1 MTIKHLLEAIMSQ
14 IKQTNK
20 RTGIEY
26 VYESES
32 YWDKNKK
39 QSRYKPR
46 KLIGHIDK
54 ATGELVP
61 NRAIKAR
68 QADPLSKRLFCGT
81 AHLLE
86 NLSQQIALAAD
97 LTNAF
102 PGIARAIMSVSQYF
116 LSEGSSTMA
125 RFSRWSR
132 THAHPL
138 GQEMNSQQLSKLF
151 ESISQ
156 NGLEAFLG
164 ARIQRAGDEY
174 WFYDTTSISSY
185 SEFIESVRW
194 GKNKDNV
201 PLPQLNIAAVMDAG
215 SKLPVYFK
223 NIAGNIND
231 VSMMRSL
238 LADVGQLGAG
248 RMRLC
253 LDRGFYSKGNIDA
266 LMKEHMKFLIGLK
279 TSYSYVNDAI
289 EKHSK
294 DLREWRN
301 YDGGAHVF
309 GICVPH
315 EWEYEQV
322 HSRTGKIEKAVKRAY
337 LHLYYMPER
346 AVKDEEELAR
356 LLKHLSDELEHNHR
370 NDGHERLYERY
381 FKRMRGGKIVGRE
394 EVIEAERAKFGYFAL
409 LSNDAVLSAKDALE
423 TYRAK
428 DMIEKAFGD
437 IKGRLDFRTPKVE
450 NTETLRGKLV
460 CVFIALILA
469 CELRRRMSTANL
481 YGQYTLHELLD
492 ELDIIERY
500 ECENHRPRV
509 LAITKK
515 QRDIYKAV
523 GVEPLN
529 VS

>member
-1 MTIKHLLEAIMSQ
+1 MEAIMSQ

-54 ATGELVP
+54 ATGKLVP
-61 NRAIKAR
+61 NRATKAP
-68 QADPLSKRLFCGT
+68 QTAPLSKRLFCGT

-86 NLSQQIALAAD
+86 NLSLQIGLAND

-102 PGIARAIMSVSQYF
+102 PNCSKAIMSVSQYL

-125 RFSRWSR
+125 RFTRWSR

-138 GQEMNSQQLSKLF
+138 GQEMSSQRLSELF
-151 ESISQ
+151 ESVSQ
-156 NGLEAFLG
+156 DGLEALSR

-185 SEFIESVRW
+185 SEYIESVRW

-201 PLPQLNIAAVMDAG
+201 PLPQLNIAAAMDAG

-231 VSMMRSL
+231 VSMIRSL
-238 LADVGQLGAG
+238 LADAGQLGAG

-289 EKHSK
+289 DKHCK

-301 YDGGAHVF
+301 YNKSERVF

-315 EWEYEQV
+315 EWECEQV
-322 HSRTGKIEKAVKRAY
+322 RSRTRKTEKTVKRAY
-337 LHLYYMPER
+337 LLLYYMPER
-346 AVKDEEELAR
+346 AVKDEEKFAQ
-356 LLKHLSDELEHNHR
+356 LLKCLSDELDHDHR
-370 NDGHERLYERY
+370 HDGHERLYERY
-381 FKRMRGGKIVGRE
+381 FKRTRGGKFVGRE
-394 EVIEAERAKFGYFAL
+394 EIIEAERARFGYFAL
-409 LSNDAVLSAKDALE
+409 LSNDATLSAKDALA

-428 DMIEKAFGD
+428 DMIEKAFSD

-450 NTETLRGKLV
+450 NTETLRGKLL

-469 CELRRRMSTANL
+469 CELRRRMSAADL
-481 YGQYTLHELLD
+481 YEHYTLHELLD
-492 ELDIIERY
+492 ELDIIECY
-500 ECENHRPRV
+500 ECEGHRPRV

-523 GVEPLN
+523 GIEPLN